1 MSQYHHTDYQP
12 QEQDLKYYSK
22 LIQALNF
29 SNNELL
35 LFIDKQMF
43 SNINYFQQNK
53 NVISIKCLNFLL

>member
-12 QEQDLKYYSK
+12 QERDLKYYSK

-35 LFIDKQMF
+35 LFIDKLPF
-43 SNINYFQQNK
+43 INLNYFQQNK
-53 NVISIKCLNFLL
+53 NVIPIKCLHFLL